1 MPVLIRSPEESLRV
15 DPENYDRGVELPPT
29 MNAAEEL
36 IGPDAEA
43 ANRPPD
49 LDALWLG
56 MI

>member
-1 MPVLIRSPEESLRV
+1 MPVLIRSPAESLRV
-15 DPENYDRGVELPPT
+15 DPENYDRGMELPPT
-29 MNAAEEL
+29 MIAAEEL

-49 LDALWLG
+49 LDALSPE